1 MRRNGR
7 FYDRFRRAIVFF
19 FTDAAPENRRQAV
32 TVSRGEDPP
41 GDGDS
46 AIESIERDA
55 DVDPRDDHN
64 YAADPRQAVV
74 FTESV
79 AYFGGVP
86 GVKRNFRGQPM
97 GLLGTLRHICTDMDD
112 DDDSDAVLD
121 QAQ

>member
-1 MRRNGR
+1 M
-7 FYDRFRRAIVFF
+7 FF
-19 FTDAAPENRRQAV
+19 FTDAAPTVRRQ
-32 TVSRGEDPP
+32 TVSIPRGEDPP

-46 AIESIERDA
+46 AIESIERVA
-55 DVDPRDDHN
+55 DVDPLDDHN

-97 GLLGTLRHICTDMDD
+97 GLLGALHHICTDMDD
-112 DDDSDAVLD
+112 DDDSDVVLD